1 MPDHLIVI
9 RCGATEYDQQGRIRG
24 NLDIPL
30 AAEGLTEAR
39 HVANAFADA
48 VPQALY
54 TAASLCAVETGRAI
68 GAIWGLRPR
77 TLTNLVNLDLGLW
90 QGKLVEE
97 IRRQQPRLHRQWQEH
112 PWSVLPP
119 DGELLEDACDRV
131 ETALAKLHRRHP
143 AGRIAVVV
151 PDPLEPLVRWI
162 VGGEAIGDLWTRD
175 PQRPAWVELPLA
187 AQWKPARRRQAQPL

>member
-9 RCGATEYDQQGRIRG
+9 RCGATEYDEQGRIRG

-30 AAEGLTEAR
+30 SAEGLAEAR
-39 HVANAFADA
+39 QVATALGDA

-54 TAASLCAVETGRAI
+54 TAASLCAVETGRAL
-68 GAIWGLRPR
+68 AASWGLRPR
-77 TLTNLVNLDLGLW
+77 KLTALENLDLGLW

-112 PWSVLPP
+112 PWSVSPP
-119 DGELLEDACDRV
+119 DGELLEDACTRV
-131 ETALAKLHRRHP
+131 ESALARLRRRH
-143 AGRIAVVV
+143 ATGRIALVV

-162 VGGEAIGDLWTRD
+162 VGGEPIGDLWTRD
-175 PQRPAWVELPLA
+175 PQRPSWTELPLA